1 MAGGRTPLL
10 LAVLLVVL
18 LEVPR
23 AACGP
28 GDGSGRH
35 KDRGGWRW
43 KGDRSQTGA
52 TQDGASEGATPA
64 PTTEHD
70 DDNSLGYTGS
80 RLRQEDRPPRIVEH
94 PSDLIVSKGEP
105 ATLNCKA
112 EGRPTPT
119 VEWYKD
125 NERVETDRDNPRSQR
140 MLLPSGSL
148 FFLRIVHGRRSKPDE
163 GSYVCVARNYLGEA
177 VSHNASLEVAL
188 LRDDF
193 RQNPADVM
201 VAAGEPAVL
210 ECMPPR
216 GHPEP
221 SISWKKDAANIDDR
235 DERITI
241 RGGKLMITNARK
253 SDAGKYVCVGTNMVG
268 ERESEIAELTVLER
282 PSFVRRPGSQ
292 VVLVDQS
299 VEFRC
304 EARGDP
310 VPTVRWRKEDGDL
323 PKGRYE
329 IREDHTLKIRRLISA
344 DVGSYTCVAENMVGK
359 AEASA
364 TLTVHVPPAF
374 AVRPRNQ
381 VVGVGRTVTFQ
392 CEATGN
398 PQPAIFWQREGSQ
411 NLLFSSQPLPS
422 SRFSVSQSGDLTITD
437 AERSDVGYYSCQ
449 ALNIAGSVITKA
461 LLEVTDVVS
470 DRPPPIVRQ
479 GPTNQTVAVDGTV
492 TLSCL
497 ASGNP
502 APTILWRKDSVLVST
517 HDSRV
522 KQLDTGALQIRYAK
536 LGDTG
541 VYTCTASTPSG
552 EASWKAYL
560 EVQEFGVPVQPARP
574 TDPNLIPS
582 APSKPEVTDVTRTS
596 VTLSWKPN
604 LNSGATP
611 TSYIIEAFSHASGS
625 SWQTLAEHVKTE
637 TYVLKS
643 LKPSA
648 VYLFLV
654 RAANAYGLS
663 DPSPIT
669 EAVKTQ
675 DIPPTSQGVD
685 HRQIQRELEEV
696 LIHLHNPTILSS
708 SSVRVQWTVE
718 QQSQYIQGYKVMYR
732 ASPEGQQRSDWAVF
746 EVRAPGEDSA
756 VVPQLRKGVT
766 YEFKV
771 RPFFNE
777 FQGTDSDMKIGKTL
791 EEVPSAAPRGVTVM
805 ESGDNGTAIVVS
817 WQPPPEEEQNGM
829 VQEYKIWC
837 LGNESRY
844 HINRTV
850 DGSTFSVL
858 IPSLVPDVPYSVEVA
873 ASTSAGQGV
882 KSDVTSFQLDAT
894 GRMTASVVDQQNPLS
909 QQISDVVKQPA
920 FIAGIGAACW
930 IILMVFSIW
939 LYRHRK
945 KRSGL
950 SSSYAGIRKVPSFTF
965 TPTVAY
971 QRGGEA
977 VSSAGRPGLL
987 NIGEPAT
994 QPWLADTWPN
1004 SCSNHKDCSI
1014 NCCTAGNGNSD
1025 SNLATYSRP
1034 ADCIANYNNQM
1045 ENKQT
1050 NLMVPESGVYGD
1062 VDLSNKINEM
1072 KTFNSPNL
1080 KDGRF
1085 VGPGGQPTPYA
1096 TTQLIQSA
1104 IMGNNINGERG
1115 CGGGGLGGSGGGGGG
1130 GGGGGELNEK
1140 HCWKPGAIQQ
1150 QKQQEMASQHQ
1161 YNIMEQNKLNKDHYR
1176 GGESPM
1182 PATIPYHQAH
1192 EGHTG
1197 GSYNSSDRGS
1207 SSTSGSQGQKKGVRT
1222 PKLPKQSTM
1231 NWADLLPPPP
1241 ANPPPCRSTD
1251 EYSLP
1256 MDESY
1261 DPDMQCPMPPSCMYL
1276 QPNDLEEEEIERGP
1290 TPPVRGAASSPAA
1303 VSYSHQSTATLTPSP
1318 QEELVP
1324 MLQEV
1329 PDSHDRR
1336 RHAASPPP
1344 PPRPLSPPHTYGYI
1358 SSPLALDTDGMEEE
1372 EEEEEML
1379 EEEEE
1384 EEEGDE
1390 TDAEVA
1396 KVHHHHHHHH
1406 THPHPHPHHAQM
1418 HPRRLLLRGL
1428 EQTPASSVGDLESSV
1443 TGSMINGWGSAS
1455 EEDNASSGRSSA
1467 VSSSDG
1473 SFFTDADF
1481 AQAVAAAAEYAGLK
1495 VAKYPNT
1502 QGQEQGGPAARKYQ
1516 MTPSSHRPGSP
1527 VSTDSNMSTAVVQK
1541 RPPKK
1546 QKQHPPGP
1554 AAHQRRE
1561 AYPEDLPPPPLP
1573 PPAGLKSPTH
1583 PSKGGPEGRG
1593 MMSPKAGEGRDRRGG
1608 SAGYRPRE
1616 GSDPRTSSSERKEAQ
1631 ERQKTPRG
1639 GKGSKPEGVS
1649 GNKTRQHPGAED
1661 ILPYNRPSFPTVNG
1675 PRDGRDPSSS
1685 SSMSSR
1691 GSGGRRKGEGAPGG
1705 RRGPADMGLNTMGAF
1720 QPGDEDLEMVES

>member
-1 MAGGRTPLL
+1 MGRE
-10 LAVLLVVL
+10 AVQNGSAFSVPVVL
-18 LEVPR
+18 LLTELGI
-23 AACGP
+23 A
-28 GDGSGRH
+28 
-35 KDRGGWRW
+35 
-43 KGDRSQTGA
+43 
-52 TQDGASEGATPA
+52 QDGVSEGTTPA
-64 PTTEHD
+64 PNTEHE

-80 RLRQEDRPPRIVEH
+80 RLRQEDTPPRIVEH

-125 NERVETDRDNPRSQR
+125 GERVETDRDNVRSQR

-177 VSHNASLEVAL
+177 VSHNASLEVAI

-193 RQNPADVM
+193 RQNPADVI

-210 ECMPPR
+210 ECQPPR

-221 SISWKKDAANIDDR
+221 TISWKKDGTNIDDR

-310 VPTVRWRKEDGDL
+310 VPTVRWRKDDGDL

-329 IREDHTLKIRRLISA
+329 IREDHTLKIRRLTSA

-364 TLTVHVPPAF
+364 TLTVHVVSVPPAF
-374 AVRPRNQ
+374 VVRPRNQ

-411 NLLFSSQPLPS
+411 NLLFSYQPPQPS

-470 DRPPPIVRQ
+470 DRPPPVIRQ

-492 TLSCL
+492 VLSCM
-497 ASGNP
+497 ASDNP
-502 APTILWRKDSVLVST
+502 APTILWRKDGTLVST

-541 VYTCTASTPSG
+541 TYTCIASTPSG

-560 EVQEFGVPVQPARP
+560 EVQEFGVPVQPNRP

-604 LNSGATP
+604 LNAGATP
-611 TSYIIEAFSHASGS
+611 TSYVIEAFSHSSGS

-637 TYVLKS
+637 SFVLKS

-669 EAVKTQ
+669 DAVKTQ

-685 HRQIQRELEEV
+685 HRQIQRELGEV
-696 LIHLHNPTILSS
+696 VIHLHNPTILSS

-732 ASPEGQQRSDWAVF
+732 PSPEGSQRSDWAVF
-746 EVRAPGEDSA
+746 EVRTPGEDST
-756 VVPQLRKGVT
+756 VVPHLRKGVT

-777 FQGTDSDMKIGKTL
+777 FQGTDSDVKIGKTL
-791 EEVPSAAPRGVTVM
+791 EEAPSAPPREVTVM

-817 WQPPPEEEQNGM
+817 WQPPPEEEQNGV

-850 DGSTFSVL
+850 DGSTFSVV
-858 IPSLVPDVPYSVEVA
+858 IPSLAPGIRYSVEVA
-873 ASTSAGQGV
+873 ASTGAGPGV
-882 KSDVTSFQLDAT
+882 KSDITFFWLDAS
-894 GRMTASVVDQQNPLS
+894 GRMRDSVVDQQNPLS

-945 KRSGL
+945 KRNGL

-987 NIGEPAT
+987 NIGESAT

-1004 SCSNHKDCSI
+1004 TCSNHNDCSI

-1062 VDLSNKINEM
+1062 IDLSNKINEM

-1085 VGPGGQPTPYA
+1085 VCPGGQPTPYA
-1096 TTQLIQSA
+1096 TTQLIQSS
-1104 IMGNNINGERG
+1104 IVGNNMNADRG
-1115 CGGGGLGGSGGGGGG
+1115 TGGSGVGLGGGGDM
-1130 GGGGGELNEK
+1130 NEK
-1140 HCWKPGAIQQ
+1140 HCWKPTTAQQ
-1150 QKQQEMASQHQ
+1150 QKQEIGSQLQ
-1161 YNIMEQNKLNKDHYR
+1161 YNIMEQNKLNKDRYR
-1176 GGESPM
+1176 GGDNPM
-1182 PATIPYHQAH
+1182 PATIPYNQTHDS
-1192 EGHTG
+1192 HTG
-1197 GSYNSSDRGS
+1197 GCYNSSDRGS
-1207 SSTSGSQGQKKGVRT
+1207 SSTSGSQGQKKGMRT

-1241 ANPPPCRSTD
+1241 ANPPPSRNA
-1251 EYSLP
+1251 EEFSLS
-1256 MDESY
+1256 MEESC
-1261 DPDMQCPMPPSCMYL
+1261 DPDMQCAVPNSHMYL
-1276 QPNDLEEEEIERGP
+1276 QPDDLEEEEEMERGP

-1318 QEELVP
+1318 QEEMQP
-1324 MLQEV
+1324 MLQDPPSNHE
-1329 PDSHDRR
+1329 RR
-1336 RHAASPPP
+1336 RHTVSPPP
-1344 PPRPLSPPHTYGYI
+1344 PPRPVSPHTYGYI

-1372 EEEEEML
+1372 EEIL
-1379 EEEEE
+1379 EE
-1384 EEEGDE
+1384 EEEGDD

-1396 KVHHHHHHHH
+1396 KMHYHH
-1406 THPHPHPHHAQM
+1406 THPHTHPHHPQM

-1428 EQTPASSVGDLESSV
+1428 EQTPASSMGDLESSV

-1455 EEDNASSGRSSA
+1455 EEDNVSSGRSSA

-1481 AQAVAAAAEYAGLK
+1481 AQAVAAAAEYSGIRLP
-1495 VAKYPNT
+1495 KYPNT
-1502 QGQEQGGPAARKYQ
+1502 EGQEVGGASARKYQ
-1516 MTPSSHRPGSP
+1516 IAPSGHRPGSP
-1527 VSTDSNMSTAVVQK
+1527 VSTDSNMSMAAVHR

-1546 QKQHPPGP
+1546 QKQHPAGHPGN
-1554 AAHQRRE
+1554 QRRE
-1561 AYPEDLPPPPLP
+1561 GYNEDLPPPPIP
-1573 PPAGLKSPTH
+1573 PPAVLKSPTH
-1583 PSKGGPEGRG
+1583 PSKVALEGRG
-1593 MMSPKAGEGRDRRGG
+1593 VVPSKASEGRDRRGG
-1608 SAGYRPRE
+1608 SGGSRPRE
-1616 GSDPRTSSSERKEAQ
+1616 GSDPRTSSNERKYLE
-1631 ERQKTPRG
+1631 ERKKTANG
-1639 GKGSKPEGVS
+1639 GKGSKHESSTAG
-1649 GNKTRQHPGAED
+1649 KTHQQPGTED
-1661 ILPYNRPSFPTVNG
+1661 IMPYSRPQFPIVNS
-1675 PRDGRDPSSS
+1675 PRDPSSS

-1691 GSGGRRKGEGAPGG
+1691 GSGGRRREGRPGG
-1705 RRGPADMGLNTMGAF
+1705 RRNPADMGLHTSGAF
-1720 QPGDEDLEMVES
+1720 QQGDEDLQMVES

>member
-1 MAGGRTPLL
+1 MSPTSIGFVLL
-10 LAVLLVVL
+10 LGVVH
-18 LEVPR
+18 V
-23 AACGP
+23 C
-28 GDGSGRH
+28 S
-35 KDRGGWRW
+35 
-43 KGDRSQTGA
+43 
-52 TQDGASEGATPA
+52 
-64 PTTEHD
+64 
-70 DDNSLGYTGS
+70 GS
-80 RLRQEDRPPRIVEH
+80 RLRQEDTAPRIVEH

-125 NERVETDRDNPRSQR
+125 GERVETDRDNPRSQR

-177 VSHNASLEVAL
+177 VSHNASLEVAI

-193 RQNPADVM
+193 RQNPADVI

-210 ECMPPR
+210 ECQPPR

-221 SISWKKDAANIDDR
+221 TISWKKDGTNIDDR

-282 PSFVRRPGSQ
+282 PSFVRRPSSQ

-310 VPTVRWRKEDGDL
+310 VPTVRWRKDDGDL

-329 IREDHTLKIRRLISA
+329 IREDHTLKIRRLTSA
-344 DVGSYTCVAENMVGK
+344 DVGSYSCVVENMVGK

-374 AVRPRNQ
+374 VVRPRNQ

-411 NLLFSSQPLPS
+411 NLLFSYQPPQPS
-422 SRFSVSQSGDLTITD
+422 SRLSVSQSGDLTITD
-437 AERSDVGYYSCQ
+437 AERSDMGYYSCQ
-449 ALNIAGSVITKA
+449 AINTAGSVLTKA
-461 LLEVTDVVS
+461 LLEITDVIS
-470 DRPPPIVRQ
+470 DRPPPVIRQ

-492 TLSCL
+492 VLNCMAT
-497 ASGNP
+497 GNP
-502 APTILWRKDSVLVST
+502 TPTILWRKDGVLVST

-522 KQLDTGALQIRYAK
+522 KQLDTSALQIRY

-541 VYTCTASTPSG
+541 TYTCIASTPSG

-560 EVQEFGVPVQPARP
+560 EVHEFGVPVQPNRP

-596 VTLSWKPN
+596 ISLSWRPN
-604 LNSGATP
+604 LNAGATP

-637 TYVLKS
+637 SFVLKG

-669 EAVKTQ
+669 ESVKTQ

-685 HRQIQRELEEV
+685 HRQIQTELGEV

-732 ASPEGQQRSDWAVF
+732 PSPEGLQRSEWAVF
-746 EVRAPGEDSA
+746 EVRTPGEDSA
-756 VVPQLRKGVT
+756 VVPQLRKGVA
-766 YEFKV
+766 YEFKI

-777 FQGTDSDMKIGKTL
+777 FQGTDSDVKIGKTL
-791 EEVPSAAPRGVTVM
+791 EEAPSAPPREVTVA

-817 WQPPPEEEQNGM
+817 WQPPPEEEQNGV

-837 LGNESRY
+837 LGNESRF

-850 DGSTFSVL
+850 DGSALSVL
-858 IPSLVPDVPYSVEVA
+858 IPSLAPGIRYSVEVA
-873 ASTSAGQGV
+873 ASTGAGPGV
-882 KSDVTSFQLDAT
+882 KSDITFFQLDAS
-894 GRMTASVVDQQNPLS
+894 GRMTETVDQENPLS

-945 KRSGL
+945 KRNGL
-950 SSSYAGIRKVPSFTF
+950 SSSYAGIRKGHGLLLLTIWSHLFD
-965 TPTVAY
+965 
-971 QRGGEA
+971 
-977 VSSAGRPGLL
+977 RPGLL
-987 NIGEPAT
+987 NIGESAT

-1004 SCSNHKDCSI
+1004 SCSNHNDCSM

-1034 ADCIANYNNQM
+1034 GMYCRH
-1045 ENKQT
+1045 
-1050 NLMVPESGVYGD
+1050 LRSFPS
-1062 VDLSNKINEM
+1062 
-1072 KTFNSPNL
+1072 
-1080 KDGRF
+1080 
-1085 VGPGGQPTPYA
+1085 VG
-1096 TTQLIQSA
+1096 SC
-1104 IMGNNINGERG
+1104 E
-1115 CGGGGLGGSGGGGGG
+1115 
-1130 GGGGGELNEK
+1130 
-1140 HCWKPGAIQQ
+1140 
-1150 QKQQEMASQHQ
+1150 
-1161 YNIMEQNKLNKDHYR
+1161 
-1176 GGESPM
+1176 
-1182 PATIPYHQAH
+1182 
-1192 EGHTG
+1192 
-1197 GSYNSSDRGS
+1197 
-1207 SSTSGSQGQKKGVRT
+1207 
-1222 PKLPKQSTM
+1222 
-1231 NWADLLPPPP
+1231 
-1241 ANPPPCRSTD
+1241 
-1251 EYSLP
+1251 
-1256 MDESY
+1256 
-1261 DPDMQCPMPPSCMYL
+1261 PDMQCPMPPSHMYL
-1276 QPNDLEEEEIERGP
+1276 QPDELEEEEEMERGP
-1290 TPPVRGAASSPAA
+1290 TPPIRGAASSPAA

-1318 QEELVP
+1318 QEEMQP
-1324 MLQEV
+1324 MLQDAL
-1329 PDSHDRR
+1329 DSHERR
-1336 RHAASPPP
+1336 YTCVMSTSETSSKRRVAS
-1344 PPRPLSPPHTYGYI
+1344 LCKGFQGIYHFF
-1358 SSPLALDTDGMEEE
+1358 
-1372 EEEEEML
+1372 EM
-1379 EEEEE
+1379 
-1384 EEEGDE
+1384 
-1390 TDAEVA
+1390 
-1396 KVHHHHHHHH
+1396 HYHH
-1406 THPHPHPHHAQM
+1406 THPHTHPHHPQM

-1428 EQTPASSVGDLESSV
+1428 EQTPASSMGDLESSV

-1455 EEDNASSGRSSA
+1455 EEDNVSSGRSSA

-1481 AQAVAAAAEYAGLK
+1481 AQAVAAAAEYSGIR
-1495 VAKYPNT
+1495 VATYPNT
-1502 QGQEQGGPAARKYQ
+1502 LGHEVAGASGRFNTVATSARNVIAKK
-1516 MTPSSHRPGSP
+1516 
-1527 VSTDSNMSTAVVQK
+1527 MSRMV
-1541 RPPKK
+1541 K
-1546 QKQHPPGP
+1546 QTKLFLCCFSQH
-1554 AAHQRRE
+1554 E
-1561 AYPEDLPPPPLP
+1561 
-1573 PPAGLKSPTH
+1573 
-1583 PSKGGPEGRG
+1583 
-1593 MMSPKAGEGRDRRGG
+1593 
-1608 SAGYRPRE
+1608 
-1616 GSDPRTSSSERKEAQ
+1616 
-1631 ERQKTPRG
+1631 
-1639 GKGSKPEGVS
+1639 
-1649 GNKTRQHPGAED
+1649 
-1661 ILPYNRPSFPTVNG
+1661 
-1675 PRDGRDPSSS
+1675 
-1685 SSMSSR
+1685 
-1691 GSGGRRKGEGAPGG
+1691 
-1705 RRGPADMGLNTMGAF
+1705 NTK
-1720 QPGDEDLEMVES
+1720 

>member
-1 MAGGRTPLL
+1 MQP
-10 LAVLLVVL
+10 VSLLVVMLAMLVMLGVFPHKGPHHGAPRHAGLWSSPPNWCKRQQGKTQGPHQDL
-18 LEVPR
+18 LPLR
-23 AACGP
+23 HH
-28 GDGSGRH
+28 GSKTH
-35 KDRGGWRW
+35 KCNHILHR
-43 KGDRSQTGA
+43 
-52 TQDGASEGATPA
+52 
-64 PTTEHD
+64 
-70 DDNSLGYTGS
+70 S
-80 RLRQEDRPPRIVEH
+80 RLRQEDSPPRIVEH

-112 EGRPTPT
+112 EGRPSPT

-125 NERVETDRDNPRSQR
+125 GERVETDRDNPRSQR

-177 VSHNASLEVAL
+177 ISHNASLEVAL

-221 SISWKKDAANIDDR
+221 SISWKKDGANIDDR

-282 PSFVRRPGSQ
+282 PSFVKRPGSQ

-310 VPTVRWRKEDGDL
+310 VPTVRWRKDDGDL

-329 IREDHTLKIRRLISA
+329 IREDHTLKIRRLTSA
-344 DVGSYTCVAENMVGK
+344 DVGSYTCVAENMVGR

-364 TLTVHVPPAF
+364 TLTVHVPPVF
-374 AVRPRNQ
+374 VVRPRNQ
-381 VVGVGRTVTFQ
+381 VVAVGRTVTFQ

-411 NLLFSSQPLPS
+411 NLLFSYQPPQPS
-422 SRFSVSQSGDLTITD
+422 SRVSVSQTGDLTITD

-470 DRPPPIVRQ
+470 DRPPPVVRQ
-479 GPTNQTVAVDGTV
+479 GPTNQTVSVDGTV
-492 TLSCL
+492 VLSCL
-497 ASGNP
+497 TAGNP
-502 APTILWRKDSVLVST
+502 TPTLLWRKDGVLVST

-541 VYTCTASTPSG
+541 IYTCIASTPSG

-560 EVQEFGVPVQPARP
+560 DVQEFGVPVLPARP

-604 LNSGATP
+604 LTGATP

-637 TYVLKS
+637 SYVLKG
-643 LKPSA
+643 LKASA

-669 EAVKTQ
+669 DTVKTQ

-685 HRQIQRELEEV
+685 HRQIQRELGEV
-696 LIHLHNPTILSS
+696 VIHLHNPTILSS

-732 ASPEGQQRSDWAVF
+732 TSPEGQQRSDWAVF
-746 EVRAPGEDSA
+746 EVRTPGEDST

-777 FQGTDSDMKIGKTL
+777 FQGTDSEVKTAKTL
-791 EEVPSAAPRGVTVM
+791 EEAPSAAPRGVTVT

-817 WQPPPEEEQNGM
+817 WQQPPEEEQNGV

-837 LGNESRY
+837 LGNESKY

-850 DGSTFSVL
+850 DGSTFSLL
-858 IPSLVPDVPYSVEVA
+858 ISSLAPGIRYSVEVA
-873 ASTSAGQGV
+873 ASTGAGQGV
-882 KSDVTSFQLDAT
+882 KSDVTFFQIDSL
-894 GRMTASVVDQQNPLS
+894 GRMTEGVLEPENTLS
-909 QQISDVVKQPA
+909 QQISEVVKQPA

-939 LYRHRK
+939 LYRQRK

-950 SSSYAGIRKVPSFTF
+950 STNYAGIRKVPSFTF

-977 VSSAGRPGLL
+977 ISSAGRPGLL
-987 NIGEPAT
+987 NIGESAT

-1004 SCSNHKDCSI
+1004 SCSNHNDCSM
-1014 NCCTAGNGNSD
+1014 NCCTAGQGNSD

-1034 ADCIANYNNQM
+1034 
-1045 ENKQT
+1045 
-1050 NLMVPESGVYGD
+1050 
-1062 VDLSNKINEM
+1062 
-1072 KTFNSPNL
+1072 
-1080 KDGRF
+1080 
-1085 VGPGGQPTPYA
+1085 
-1096 TTQLIQSA
+1096 
-1104 IMGNNINGERG
+1104 
-1115 CGGGGLGGSGGGGGG
+1115 
-1130 GGGGGELNEK
+1130 
-1140 HCWKPGAIQQ
+1140 
-1150 QKQQEMASQHQ
+1150 
-1161 YNIMEQNKLNKDHYR
+1161 DHYR
-1176 GGESPM
+1176 GGDSPM
-1182 PATIPYHQAH
+1182 ATTILYNQAH
-1192 EGHTG
+1192 EAHTG

-1222 PKLPKQSTM
+1222 PKLPKQSAM

-1241 ANPPPCRSTD
+1241 ANPPPCRNME
-1251 EYSLP
+1251 EYSLS

-1261 DPDMQCPMPPSCMYL
+1261 DPDMQCSLPPSRMYL
-1276 QPNDLEEEEIERGP
+1276 QPDELEEEEEEMERGP

-1318 QEELVP
+1318 QDELQP
-1324 MLQEV
+1324 MLQDTA
-1329 PDSHDRR
+1329 DSMVSGHERR
-1336 RHAASPPP
+1336 RHAVSP
-1344 PPRPLSPPHTYGYI
+1344 PPRPISPSHTYGYI
-1358 SSPLALDTDGMEEE
+1358 SSPLSLDTDGMEEE
-1372 EEEEEML
+1372 GEMLEEE

-1396 KVHHHHHHHH
+1396 KVHHHH
-1406 THPHPHPHHAQM
+1406 THPHLHHPHHPQQI

-1428 EQTPASSVGDLESSV
+1428 EQTPASSMGDLESSV

-1481 AQAVAAAAEYAGLK
+1481 AQAVASAAEYAGLK
-1495 VAKYPNT
+1495 VAKYTNPT
-1502 QGQEQGGPAARKYQ
+1502 QGQEGGPGGRKYQ
-1516 MTPSSHRPGSP
+1516 MASSGHRPGSP
-1527 VSTDSNMSTAVVQK
+1527 LSTDSNMSTANMQK

-1546 QKQHPPGP
+1546 QKQHPAAGHPGL
-1554 AAHQRRE
+1554 QRRE
-1561 AYPEDLPPPPLP
+1561 AYPEDLPPPPIP

-1583 PSKGGPEGRG
+1583 PSKTALETRG
-1593 MMSPKAGEGRDRRGG
+1593 VMSPKAGEGRDRRRGSGG
-1608 SAGYRPRE
+1608 GYRPRE
-1616 GSDPRTSSSERKEAQ
+1616 GSDPRTSSSERRETQ
-1631 ERQKTPRG
+1631 DRQKIPRA
-1639 GKGSKPEGVS
+1639 GKGNKQEGGS
-1649 GNKTRQHPGAED
+1649 TKARQHPGPED
-1661 ILPYNRPSFPTVNG
+1661 ILPYSRPSFPTVHS
-1675 PRDGRDPSSS
+1675 PRDRDPRSS

-1691 GSGGRRKGEGAPGG
+1691 GSGGRRRGEGGAGA
-1705 RRGPADMGLNTMGAF
+1705 RRIPNDMGLNTMGAF
-1720 QPGDEDLEMVES
+1720 QPGDDDLEMVES

>member
-1 MAGGRTPLL
+1 MVMRGTWSGATPLFIM
-10 LAVLLVVL
+10 VLLRMAPGQ
-18 LEVPR
+18 EVPVVPEM
-23 AACGP
+23 GV
-28 GDGSGRH
+28 
-35 KDRGGWRW
+35 
-43 KGDRSQTGA
+43 
-52 TQDGASEGATPA
+52 TQEGASEGATSA
-64 PTTEHD
+64 PTAEHE

-80 RLRQEDRPPRIVEH
+80 RLRQEDTPPRIVEH

-112 EGRPTPT
+112 EGRPPPT

-125 NERVETDRDNPRSQR
+125 GERVETDRDNPRSQR

-177 VSHNASLEVAL
+177 VSHNASLEVAI

-193 RQNPADVM
+193 RQNPADVI

-210 ECMPPR
+210 ECQPPR

-221 SISWKKDAANIDDR
+221 TISWKKDGLNIDDR

-241 RGGKLMITNARK
+241 RGSKLMITNARK

-282 PSFVRRPGSQ
+282 PSFVRRPSSQ

-310 VPTVRWRKEDGDL
+310 VPTVRWRKDDGDL

-329 IREDHTLKIRRLISA
+329 IREDHTLKIRRLVSA
-344 DVGSYTCVAENMVGK
+344 DLGSYTCVAENMVGK

-364 TLTVHVPPAF
+364 TLTVHVKSVPPAF
-374 AVRPRNQ
+374 VVRPRNQ

-411 NLLFSSQPLPS
+411 NLLFSYQPPQPS
-422 SRFSVSQSGDLTITD
+422 SRFSVSQTGDLTITD
-437 AERSDVGYYSCQ
+437 AERSDMGYYSCQ

-470 DRPPPIVRQ
+470 DRPPPVIKQ

-492 TLSCL
+492 VLNCVT
-497 ASGNP
+497 SGNP
-502 APTILWRKDSVLVST
+502 TPTILWRKDGLLVST

-541 VYTCTASTPSG
+541 SYSCIASTPSG
-552 EASWKAYL
+552 EASWKAHL
-560 EVQEFGVPVQPARP
+560 EVQEFGAPVQPNRP

-582 APSKPEVTDVTRTS
+582 APSKPEVTDVSRTS

-611 TSYIIEAFSHASGS
+611 TSYVIEAFSHASGS

-637 TYVLKS
+637 SYVLKG

-663 DPSPIT
+663 DPSLIT
-669 EAVKTQ
+669 DAVKTQ

-685 HRQIQRELEEV
+685 HRQIQRELGEV
-696 LIHLHNPTILSS
+696 VIHLHNPTILSS

-732 ASPEGQQRSDWAVF
+732 PSPEGQQRSEWAVY
-746 EVRAPGEDSA
+746 EVRTPGEDST

-777 FQGTDSDMKIGKTL
+777 FQGADSDVKIGKTL
-791 EEVPSAAPRGVTVM
+791 EEAPSAPPRKVTVT
-805 ESGDNGTAIVVS
+805 ENGDNGTTILVS
-817 WQPPPEEEQNGM
+817 WQPPPEDEQNGV

-850 DGSTFSVL
+850 DGMTLSLL
-858 IPSLVPDVPYSVEVA
+858 IPSLAPGIRYSVEVA
-873 ASTSAGQGV
+873 ASTGAGPGV
-882 KSDVTSFQLDAT
+882 KSDITFFQLDSS
-894 GRMTASVVDQQNPLS
+894 GRMTESVSQENPLS

-945 KRSGL
+945 KRSSL

-971 QRGGEA
+971 QRGGES

-987 NIGEPAT
+987 NIGESAT

-1004 SCSNHKDCSI
+1004 SCSNHNDCSI

-1096 TTQLIQSA
+1096 TTQLIQSS
-1104 IMGNNINGERG
+1104 ILGNNMNSDRG
-1115 CGGGGLGGSGGGGGG
+1115 TGGSGGGIGGG
-1130 GGGGGELNEK
+1130 GDLNEK
-1140 HCWKPGAIQQ
+1140 HCWKPPSIQQ
-1150 QKQQEMASQHQ
+1150 QKQEMGSQLQ
-1161 YNIMEQNKLNKDHYR
+1161 YSIMEQNKLNKDRYR
-1176 GGESPM
+1176 GGDSPM
-1182 PATIPYHQAH
+1182 PATIPYNQTHDS
-1192 EGHTG
+1192 HTG

-1207 SSTSGSQGQKKGVRT
+1207 SSTSGSQGQKKGMRT
-1222 PKLPKQSTM
+1222 PKLAKQSTM

-1241 ANPPPCRSTD
+1241 ANPPPSRSTE
-1251 EYSLP
+1251 EYSLS
-1256 MDESY
+1256 MEESC
-1261 DPDMQCPMPPSCMYL
+1261 DPDMHCPMPPAHMYL
-1276 QPNDLEEEEIERGP
+1276 QPDELEEEEEMERGP
-1290 TPPVRGAASSPAA
+1290 TPPIRGAASSPAA

-1318 QEELVP
+1318 QEEMRP
-1324 MLQEV
+1324 MLQDGSDGHE
-1329 PDSHDRR
+1329 RR
-1336 RHAASPPP
+1336 RHGMSPPP
-1344 PPRPLSPPHTYGYI
+1344 PPKPISPSHTYSYI
-1358 SSPLALDTDGMEEE
+1358 GSPLTLDTDAMEEE
-1372 EEEEEML
+1372 YIL
-1379 EEEEE
+1379 EED
-1384 EEEGDE
+1384 EEGDD

-1396 KVHHHHHHHH
+1396 KMHYHH
-1406 THPHPHPHHAQM
+1406 THPHTHPHHRQM
-1418 HPRRLLLRGL
+1418 HPRRLLLQGL

-1455 EEDNASSGRSSA
+1455 EEDNVSSGRSSA

-1481 AQAVAAAAEYAGLK
+1481 AQAVVAAAEYSG
-1495 VAKYPNT
+1495 VRVPKYPSS
-1502 QGQEQGGPAARKYQ
+1502 QGQDMGAASARKYQ
-1516 MTPSSHRPGSP
+1516 ITPSGHRPGSP
-1527 VSTDSNMSTAVVQK
+1527 VSTDSNMSMAAVNR

-1546 QKQHPPGP
+1546 QKQHPSSHPVN
-1554 AAHQRRE
+1554 QRRE
-1561 AYPEDLPPPPLP
+1561 AFNEDLPPPPIP
-1573 PPAGLKSPTH
+1573 PPAVLKSPTH
-1583 PSKGGPEGRG
+1583 PSKAVLEGRG
-1593 MMSPKAGEGRDRRGG
+1593 VISPKTGEGRDKRGG
-1608 SAGYRPRE
+1608 MGGYRPRE
-1616 GSDPRTSSSERKEAQ
+1616 GSDTRTSSSERKDA
-1631 ERQKTPRG
+1631 QKTGHG
-1639 GKGSKPEGVS
+1639 GKGNKHEGS
-1649 GNKTRQHPGAED
+1649 TANKARQHAGSED
-1661 ILPYNRPSFPTVNG
+1661 ILPYSRPQFPTVNS
-1675 PRDGRDPSSS
+1675 PRDPSSS

-1691 GSGGRRKGEGAPGG
+1691 GSGGRRRGEPS
-1705 RRGPADMGLNTMGAF
+1705 RNPADTTLNTPGAF
-1720 QPGDEDLEMVES
+1720 QLGDEDLQMVES

>member
-1 MAGGRTPLL
+1 MTGR
-10 LAVLLVVL
+10 
-18 LEVPR
+18 R
-23 AACGP
+23 
-28 GDGSGRH
+28 DF
-35 KDRGGWRW
+35 
-43 KGDRSQTGA
+43 
-52 TQDGASEGATPA
+52 
-64 PTTEHD
+64 
-70 DDNSLGYTGS
+70 NFYIFFTGS
-80 RLRQEDRPPRIVEH
+80 RLRQEDTPPRIVEH

-125 NERVETDRDNPRSQR
+125 GERVETDRDNPRSQR

-177 VSHNASLEVAL
+177 VSHNASLEVAI

-193 RQNPADVM
+193 RQNPADVI

-210 ECMPPR
+210 ECQPPR

-221 SISWKKDAANIDDR
+221 TISWKKDGVNIDDR
-235 DERITI
+235 DERVTI

-310 VPTVRWRKEDGDL
+310 VPTVRWRKDDGDL

-329 IREDHTLKIRRLISA
+329 IREDHTLKIRRLTSA
-344 DVGSYTCVAENMVGK
+344 DVGSYSCVAENMVGK

-374 AVRPRNQ
+374 VVRPRNQ

-398 PQPAIFWQREGSQ
+398 PQPAIFWQQEGSQ
-411 NLLFSSQPLPS
+411 NLLFSYQPPQPS
-422 SRFSVSQSGDLTITD
+422 SRLSVSQTGDLTITD
-437 AERSDVGYYSCQ
+437 AERSDMGYYSCQ

-470 DRPPPIVRQ
+470 DRPPPVIQQ
-479 GPTNQTVAVDGTV
+479 GPSNQTVAVDGTV
-492 TLSCL
+492 VLNCV

-502 APTILWRKDSVLVST
+502 VPTILWRKDGVLVST
-517 HDSRV
+517 HDSRI

-541 VYTCTASTPSG
+541 TYTCIASTPSG
-552 EASWKAYL
+552 EASWKAFL
-560 EVQEFGVPVQPARP
+560 EVHEFGVQVQPNRP

-604 LNSGATP
+604 LNAGATP
-611 TSYIIEAFSHASGS
+611 TSYIVEAFSHASGS

-637 TYVLKS
+637 SFVLKG

-685 HRQIQRELEEV
+685 HRQIQRELGEV
-696 LIHLHNPTILSS
+696 VIHLHNPTILSS
-708 SSVRVQWTVE
+708 SSVRVQWTVK

-732 ASPEGQQRSDWAVF
+732 PSPEGLQRSEWAVF
-746 EVRAPGEDSA
+746 EVRTPGEDSA

-777 FQGTDSDMKIGKTL
+777 FQGTDSDVKIGKTL
-791 EEVPSAAPRGVTVM
+791 EEAPSAPPREVTVT
-805 ESGDNGTAIVVS
+805 ESGDNGTAVLVS
-817 WQPPPEEEQNGM
+817 WQPPPEEEQNGV

-850 DGSTFSVL
+850 DGSTLSVL
-858 IPSLVPDVPYSVEVA
+858 IPSLAAGIRYSVEVA
-873 ASTSAGQGV
+873 ASTGAGPGV
-882 KSDVTSFQLDAT
+882 KSDITFFQLDAS
-894 GRMTASVVDQQNPLS
+894 GRMTESVIHENPLS

-945 KRSGL
+945 KRNGL
-950 SSSYAGIRKVPSFTF
+950 SSSYFIHINV
-965 TPTVAY
+965 
-971 QRGGEA
+971 
-977 VSSAGRPGLL
+977 
-987 NIGEPAT
+987 I
-994 QPWLADTWPN
+994 PWLADTWPN
-1004 SCSNHKDCSI
+1004 SCSNHNDCSI

-1034 ADCIANYNNQM
+1034 ADCIANYNSQM

-1050 NLMVPESGVYGD
+1050 NLIVPESGVYGD

-1080 KDGRF
+1080 KEGRF

-1104 IMGNNINGERG
+1104 IMGNNINADRG
-1115 CGGGGLGGSGGGGGG
+1115 IGGSGGGGGLG
-1130 GGGGGELNEK
+1130 VGVGGEMNEK
-1140 HCWKPGAIQQ
+1140 HCWKPTSVQQ
-1150 QKQQEMASQHQ
+1150 QKQDMASQLQ
-1161 YNIMEQNKLNKDHYR
+1161 YNIMEQNKLNKDRYR
-1176 GGESPM
+1176 GGDSPM
-1182 PATIPYHQAH
+1182 PATIPYNQTHDS
-1192 EGHTG
+1192 HTG

-1207 SSTSGSQGQKKGVRT
+1207 SSTSGSQGHKKGVRT

-1231 NWADLLPPPP
+1231 NWADLLPPSP
-1241 ANPPPCRSTD
+1241 ANPPPSRSTED
-1251 EYSLP
+1251 C
-1256 MDESY
+1256 
-1261 DPDMQCPMPPSCMYL
+1261 DPDMQCPMPPSHMYL
-1276 QPNDLEEEEIERGP
+1276 QPDELEEEEEMERGP
-1290 TPPVRGAASSPAA
+1290 TPPIRGAASSPAA

-1318 QEELVP
+1318 QEEMQP
-1324 MLQEV
+1324 MLQDA
-1329 PDSHDRR
+1329 PDSHERR
-1336 RHAASPPP
+1336 RHAVSPPLQ
-1344 PPRPLSPPHTYGYI
+1344 PLSPSHTYGYI
-1358 SSPLALDTDGMEEE
+1358 TSPLALDTDGMEEE
-1372 EEEEEML
+1372 DDILE

-1384 EEEGDE
+1384 EEEGDD

-1396 KVHHHHHHHH
+1396 KMHYHH
-1406 THPHPHPHHAQM
+1406 THPHTHPHHPQM

-1428 EQTPASSVGDLESSV
+1428 EQTPASSMGDLESSV

-1455 EEDNASSGRSSA
+1455 EEDNVSSGRSSA

-1481 AQAVAAAAEYAGLK
+1481 AQAVAAAAEYSGLR

-1502 QGQEQGGPAARKYQ
+1502 QGHEVGGASARKYQ
-1516 MTPSSHRPGSP
+1516 INQSGHRPGSP
-1527 VSTDSNMSTAVVQK
+1527 VSTDSNMSMAAVHR

-1546 QKQHPPGP
+1546 QKQHPVGHPGNP
-1554 AAHQRRE
+1554 RRE
-1561 AYPEDLPPPPLP
+1561 VYNEDLPPPPIP
-1573 PPAGLKSPTH
+1573 PPAVLKSPTH
-1583 PSKGGPEGRG
+1583 PSKAALEGRG
-1593 MMSPKAGEGRDRRGG
+1593 VVSPKTGEGRDKRGG
-1608 SAGYRPRE
+1608 TGSYRPRD
-1616 GSDPRTSSSERKEAQ
+1616 GSDTRTSSSERKDAQ
-1631 ERQKTPRG
+1631 ERQKTAHG
-1639 GKGSKPEGVS
+1639 GKGNKHEGS
-1649 GNKTRQHPGAED
+1649 MANKARQHAGSED
-1661 ILPYNRPSFPTVNG
+1661 ILPYSRPH
-1675 PRDGRDPSSS
+1675 SS

-1691 GSGGRRKGEGAPGG
+1691 GSGGRRRGEGG
-1705 RRGPADMGLNTMGAF
+1705 RRNPADMGHNTTGAF
-1720 QPGDEDLEMVES
+1720 APGDEELEMVES

>member
-1 MAGGRTPLL
+1 MLGDVWTVSSAMRGTWSGGRPLLVMLLLNLACCQETPL
-10 LAVLLVVL
+10 
-18 LEVPR
+18 VP
-23 AACGP
+23 
-28 GDGSGRH
+28 
-35 KDRGGWRW
+35 
-43 KGDRSQTGA
+43 
-52 TQDGASEGATPA
+52 
-64 PTTEHD
+64 
-70 DDNSLGYTGS
+70 GS
-80 RLRQEDRPPRIVEH
+80 RLRQEDTPPRIVEH

-125 NERVETDRDNPRSQR
+125 GERVETDRDNPRSQR

-177 VSHNASLEVAL
+177 VSHNASLEVAI

-193 RQNPADVM
+193 RQNPADVI

-210 ECMPPR
+210 ECQPPR

-221 SISWKKDAANIDDR
+221 TISWKKDGMTVDDR
-235 DERITI
+235 EERITI

-268 ERESEIAELTVLER
+268 ERESEVAELTVLER
-282 PSFVRRPGSQ
+282 PSFVRRPSSQ
-292 VVLVDQS
+292 VLLVDQS

-310 VPTVRWRKEDGDL
+310 VPTVRWRKDDGDL

-329 IREDHTLKIRRLISA
+329 IREDHTLKIRRLTSA
-344 DVGSYTCVAENMVGK
+344 DVGSYTCMAENMVGK

-374 AVRPRNQ
+374 VVRPRNQ

-411 NLLFSSQPLPS
+411 NLLFSYQPPQPS
-422 SRFSVSQSGDLTITD
+422 SRFSVTQTGDLTITD
-437 AERSDVGYYSCQ
+437 AERSDMGYYSCQ

-470 DRPPPIVRQ
+470 DRPPPIIRQ

-492 TLSCL
+492 SFSCV
-497 ASGNP
+497 ATGNP
-502 APTILWRKDSVLVST
+502 VPTILWRKDGVLVST

-522 KQLDTGALQIRYAK
+522 KQLDSGALQIRYAK

-541 VYTCTASTPSG
+541 IYTCIASTPSG
-552 EASWKAYL
+552 EASWKASL
-560 EVQEFGVPVQPARP
+560 EVQEFGVPVQPNRP

-582 APSKPEVTDVTRTS
+582 APLKPEVTDVSRTS
-596 VTLSWKPN
+596 VTLTWKPN

-611 TSYIIEAFSHASGS
+611 TSYIVEAFSHASGS

-637 TYVLKS
+637 SYVLKG

-669 EAVKTQ
+669 DAVKTQ

-685 HRQIQRELEEV
+685 HRQIQRELGEV
-696 LIHLHNPTILSS
+696 VIHLHNPTILSS

-732 ASPEGQQRSDWAVF
+732 PSPEGQQRSDWAVF
-746 EVRAPGEDSA
+746 EVRTPGEDSA

-777 FQGTDSDMKIGKTL
+777 FQGTDSDVKIGKTL
-791 EEVPSAAPRGVTVM
+791 EEAPSAPPREVTVT

-817 WQPPPEEEQNGM
+817 WQPPPEEEQNGV

-837 LGNESRY
+837 LGNESKY

-850 DGSTFSVL
+850 DGATLSVL
-858 IPSLVPDVPYSVEVA
+858 IPSLVPGIRYSVEVA
-873 ASTSAGQGV
+873 ASTGAGLGV
-882 KSDVTSFQLDAT
+882 KSEVAFFQLDAS
-894 GRMTASVVDQQNPLS
+894 GRMTEAVNHQNPLS

-920 FIAGIGAACW
+920 FIGGIGAACW
-930 IILMVFSIW
+930 IILMVFCIW

-945 KRSGL
+945 KRNGL

-971 QRGGEA
+971 QRGGEG

-987 NIGEPAT
+987 NMGESAT

-1004 SCSNHKDCSI
+1004 SCSNHNNCSI
-1014 NCCTAGNGNSD
+1014 NCCAAGNGNSD

-1050 NLMVPESGVYGD
+1050 NLMVPESGIYGD
-1062 VDLSNKINEM
+1062 IDLSNKINEM

-1096 TTQLIQSA
+1096 TTQLIQSS
-1104 IMGNNINGERG
+1104 IVGNNMNSDRTGG
-1115 CGGGGLGGSGGGGGG
+1115 SGGGLGGM
-1130 GGGGGELNEK
+1130 GEVNDK
-1140 HCWKPGAIQQ
+1140 PCWKPPPVPQ
-1150 QKQQEMASQHQ
+1150 QKQDMSSQLQ
-1161 YNIMEQNKLNKDHYR
+1161 YNIMEQNKLNKDRYR
-1176 GGESPM
+1176 GGDTHM
-1182 PATIPYHQAH
+1182 PATIPYNHSH
-1192 EGHTG
+1192 DSHTG

-1207 SSTSGSQGQKKGVRT
+1207 SSTSGSQGQKKGLRT

-1241 ANPPPCRSTD
+1241 VNPPPTRNAE
-1251 EYSLP
+1251 EYSLS
-1256 MDESY
+1256 MEESC
-1261 DPDMQCPMPPSCMYL
+1261 DPDMQCPVPPSHMYL
-1276 QPNDLEEEEIERGP
+1276 QPDELEEEEEMERGP
-1290 TPPVRGAASSPAA
+1290 TPPIRGTASSPAA

-1318 QEELVP
+1318 QEEMQP
-1324 MLQEV
+1324 MLAESH
-1329 PDSHDRR
+1329 DRSDGHDRR
-1336 RHAASPPP
+1336 RHGVSPPP
-1344 PPRPLSPPHTYGYI
+1344 PPRPHSPSHTYSYI

-1372 EEEEEML
+1372 EEDIL
-1379 EEEEE
+1379 EED
-1384 EEEGDE
+1384 EEGDD

-1396 KVHHHHHHHH
+1396 KMHYHHSHSH
-1406 THPHPHPHHAQM
+1406 THPHHPQM

-1428 EQTPASSVGDLESSV
+1428 EQTPASSMGDLESSV

-1455 EEDNASSGRSSA
+1455 EEDNVSSGRSSA

-1473 SFFTDADF
+1473 SFFTDTDF
-1481 AQAVAAAAEYAGLK
+1481 AQAVAAAAEYSGIR
-1495 VAKYPNT
+1495 VAKYPNA
-1502 QGQEQGGPAARKYQ
+1502 QPGQDVGGAPPRKYQ
-1516 MTPSSHRPGSP
+1516 INTSGHRPGSP
-1527 VSTDSNMSTAVVQK
+1527 VSTDSNMSMAAVHR

-1546 QKQHPPGP
+1546 QKQHL
-1554 AAHQRRE
+1554 AAHAGNQRRDVFT
-1561 AYPEDLPPPPLP
+1561 EDLPPPPIP
-1573 PPAGLKSPTH
+1573 PPAVLKSPTH
-1583 PSKGGPEGRG
+1583 PSKAGLEGRG
-1593 MMSPKAGEGRDRRGG
+1593 VISPKGGEGRDKRGG
-1608 SAGYRPRE
+1608 SGGYRQRD
-1616 GSDPRTSSSERKEAQ
+1616 GSDTRNSSSERKDVQ
-1631 ERQKTPRG
+1631 ERQKNAHSAKG
-1639 GKGSKPEGVS
+1639 NKHDGSKA
-1649 GNKTRQHPGAED
+1649 RQHGGSED
-1661 ILPYNRPSFPTVNG
+1661 IPPYSRPQFPIVNS
-1675 PRDGRDPSSS
+1675 PRDPSSS

-1691 GSGGRRKGEGAPGG
+1691 GSGGRRRGEGG
-1705 RRGPADMGLNTMGAF
+1705 RRNPADAGLNATGAF
-1720 QPGDEDLEMVES
+1720 GDEELEMVES

>member
-1 MAGGRTPLL
+1 MFVFGYQR
-10 LAVLLVVL
+10 LALQKGTLVLLSIFAVCLDGNRGLEVWASGVESGQNASSFSVPVVL
-18 LEVPR
+18 LLTE
-23 AACGP
+23 
-28 GDGSGRH
+28 
-35 KDRGGWRW
+35 
-43 KGDRSQTGA
+43 TGVA
-52 TQDGASEGATPA
+52 QDGAGEGATAAPA
-64 PTTEHD
+64 SETE

-80 RLRQEDRPPRIVEH
+80 RLRQEDTPPRIVEH

-112 EGRPTPT
+112 EGRPSPT

-125 NERVETDRDNPRSQR
+125 GERVETDRDNPRSQR

-177 VSHNASLEVAL
+177 VSHNASLEVAI

-193 RQNPADVM
+193 RQNPADVI

-210 ECMPPR
+210 ECQPPR

-221 SISWKKDAANIDDR
+221 TISWKKDGVNIDDR

-282 PSFVRRPGSQ
+282 PSFVRRPSSM

-299 VEFRC
+299 VEFKC

-310 VPTVRWRKEDGDL
+310 VPTVRWRKDDGDL

-329 IREDHTLKIRRLISA
+329 IREDHTLKIRRVISA

-374 AVRPRNQ
+374 VVRPRNQ

-411 NLLFSSQPLPS
+411 NLLFSYQPPQPS
-422 SRFSVSQSGDLTITD
+422 SRFSVSQTGDLTITD
-437 AERSDVGYYSCQ
+437 AERSDMGYYSCQ

-470 DRPPPIVRQ
+470 DRPPPVIRQ

-492 TLSCL
+492 VLSCVT
-497 ASGNP
+497 SGNP
-502 APTILWRKDSVLVST
+502 IPTILWRKDGVLVST

-541 VYTCTASTPSG
+541 TYTCIASTPSG

-560 EVQEFGVPVQPARP
+560 EVQEFGSPVQPNRP

-582 APSKPEVTDVTRTS
+582 APSKPEVTDVSRTS
-596 VTLSWKPN
+596 ITLSWKPN

-637 TYVLKS
+637 SFVLKG

-663 DPSPIT
+663 DPSSISD
-669 EAVKTQ
+669 AVKTQ

-685 HRQIQRELEEV
+685 HRQIQRELADV
-696 LIHLHNPTILSS
+696 VIHLHNPTILSS

-718 QQSQYIQGYKVMYR
+718 QQSQYVQGYKVMYR
-732 ASPEGQQRSDWAVF
+732 PEGQQRSEWAVF
-746 EVRAPGEDSA
+746 EVRTPGEDS
-756 VVPQLRKGVT
+756 VIVTQLRKGIT

-777 FQGTDSDMKIGKTL
+777 FQGTDSDVKAGKTL
-791 EEVPSAAPRGVTVM
+791 DEAPSAPPRKVTVT
-805 ESGDNGTAIVVS
+805 ESGSNGTAVVVS
-817 WQPPPEEEQNGM
+817 WQPPPEEEQNGV

-837 LGNESRY
+837 LGNESKY

-850 DGSTFSVL
+850 DGSTLSVV
-858 IPSLVPDVPYSVEVA
+858 IPSLTPGIRYSVEVA
-873 ASTSAGQGV
+873 ASTSAGPGV
-882 KSDVTSFQLDAT
+882 KSETTFFQFDSS
-894 GRMTASVVDQQNPLS
+894 GRMTETVNQENPLS

-945 KRSGL
+945 KRNGL

-971 QRGGEA
+971 QRGGES

-987 NIGEPAT
+987 NMGDSAT

-1004 SCSNHKDCSI
+1004 SCSNHNDCSI

-1034 ADCIANYNNQM
+1034 ADCIANYNSQM
-1045 ENKQT
+1045 DNKQT

-1104 IMGNNINGERG
+1104 IMGNNMNSDRG
-1115 CGGGGLGGSGGGGGG
+1115 TGGSGGGLGG
-1130 GGGGGELNEK
+1130 GGEVNEK
-1140 HCWKPGAIQQ
+1140 HCWKPPSIQ
-1150 QKQQEMASQHQ
+1150 QKQEMGSQLQ
-1161 YNIMEQNKLNKDHYR
+1161 YNILEQNKLNKDRYR
-1176 GGESPM
+1176 GGDSPM
-1182 PATIPYHQAH
+1182 PATIPYNQTHDT
-1192 EGHTG
+1192 HTG

-1207 SSTSGSQGQKKGVRT
+1207 SSTSGSQGHKRGVRT

-1231 NWADLLPPPP
+1231 NWGDLLPPPP
-1241 ANPPPCRSTD
+1241 ANPAPMCNTE
-1251 EYSLP
+1251 EYSFS
-1256 MDESY
+1256 MEESC
-1261 DPDMQCPMPPSCMYL
+1261 DPDMQCPMPPSHMYL
-1276 QPNDLEEEEIERGP
+1276 QPDELEEEEMERGP

-1318 QEELVP
+1318 QEEMRP
-1324 MLQEV
+1324 MLQDV
-1329 PDSHDRR
+1329 PDSHERR
-1336 RHAASPPP
+1336 RHGVSPPP
-1344 PPRPLSPPHTYGYI
+1344 PPRPLSPSHTYGYI
-1358 SSPLALDTDGMEEE
+1358 SSPLALDTDGLDDEDI
-1372 EEEEEML
+1372 L

-1384 EEEGDE
+1384 DGDE

-1396 KVHHHHHHHH
+1396 KMHYHH
-1406 THPHPHPHHAQM
+1406 THPHTHSHHPQM
-1418 HPRRLLLRGL
+1418 HARRLLLRGL
-1428 EQTPASSVGDLESSV
+1428 EQTPASSMGDLESSV

-1455 EEDNASSGRSSA
+1455 EEDNVSSGRSSA

-1481 AQAVAAAAEYAGLK
+1481 AQAVAAAAEYSGLR
-1495 VAKYPNT
+1495 VAKYPNP
-1502 QGQEQGGPAARKYQ
+1502 QGQEVGGASARKYQ
-1516 MTPSSHRPGSP
+1516 INQLGHRPGSP
-1527 VSTDSNMSTAVVQK
+1527 VSTDSNMSMAAIHR

-1546 QKQHPPGP
+1546 QKQHPAGHPGS
-1554 AAHQRRE
+1554 QRRE
-1561 AYPEDLPPPPLP
+1561 AFNEDLPPPPIP
-1573 PPAGLKSPTH
+1573 PPAVLKSPTH
-1583 PSKGGPEGRG
+1583 PSKAALEGRG
-1593 MMSPKAGEGRDRRGG
+1593 VISPKAGEGRDKRGG
-1608 SAGYRPRE
+1608 GYRPQE
-1616 GSDPRTSSSERKEAQ
+1616 GSDPRTSSSERKDAQ
-1631 ERQKTPRG
+1631 DRQKTAHG
-1639 GKGSKPEGVS
+1639 GKGNKSES
-1649 GNKTRQHPGAED
+1649 STANKTRQNTED
-1661 ILPYNRPSFPTVNG
+1661 VLPYSRPQFPTVNST
-1675 PRDGRDPSSS
+1675 RDPSSS

-1691 GSGGRRKGEGAPGG
+1691 GSGGRRRGEGA
-1705 RRGPADMGLNTMGAF
+1705 RRN
-1720 QPGDEDLEMVES
+1720 PGDLVVNNSVAFHQAEEELEMLES

>member
-1 MAGGRTPLL
+1 MGIGSWA
-10 LAVLLVVL
+10 LAVSGDESVPVVSVPVVL
-18 LEVPR
+18 FPT
-23 AACGP
+23 
-28 GDGSGRH
+28 D
-35 KDRGGWRW
+35 
-43 KGDRSQTGA
+43 TGA
-52 TQDGASEGATPA
+52 ATQEGASEGATPA
-64 PTTEHD
+64 PTSEHE

-80 RLRQEDRPPRIVEH
+80 RLRQEDSPPRIVEH

-112 EGRPTPT
+112 EGRPSPT

-125 NERVETDRDNPRSQR
+125 GERVETDRDNPRSQR

-193 RQNPADVM
+193 RQNPADIM

-221 SISWKKDAANIDDR
+221 SISWKKDGANIDDR

-282 PSFVRRPGSQ
+282 PSFVKRPGSQ

-310 VPTVRWRKEDGDL
+310 VPTVRWRKEDGEL

-329 IREDHTLKIRRLISA
+329 IREDHTLKIRRLTSA
-344 DVGSYTCVAENMVGK
+344 DMGSYTCVSENMVGR

-364 TLTVHVPPAF
+364 TLTVHVPPVF
-374 AVRPRNQ
+374 VVRPRNQ
-381 VVGVGRTVTFQ
+381 VVAVGRTVTFQ

-411 NLLFSSQPLPS
+411 NLLFSYQPPQPS
-422 SRFSVSQSGDLTITD
+422 SRVSVSQTGDLTITD

-470 DRPPPIVRQ
+470 DRPPPVVRQ
-479 GPTNQTVAVDGTV
+479 GPTNQTVSVDGTV
-492 TLSCL
+492 VLSCL
-497 ASGNP
+497 ATGKP
-502 APTILWRKDSVLVST
+502 TPTIMWRKDGVLVST

-541 VYTCTASTPSG
+541 MYTCIASTPSG

-560 EVQEFGVPVQPARP
+560 DVQEFGVPVQPARP

-582 APSKPEVTDVTRTS
+582 APFKPEVTDVTRTS

-604 LNSGATP
+604 FSGATP

-637 TYVLKS
+637 SYVLKG
-643 LKPSA
+643 LKASA

-669 EAVKTQ
+669 DTVKTQ
-675 DIPPTSQGVD
+675 GGYPPTSQGVD
-685 HRQIQRELEEV
+685 HRQIQRELGEV
-696 LIHLHNPTILSS
+696 VIHLHNPTILSS

-746 EVRAPGEDSA
+746 EVRTPGEDST

-777 FQGTDSDMKIGKTL
+777 FQGTDSEVKIAKTL
-791 EEVPSAAPRGVTVM
+791 EEAPSAAPRGVTVT
-805 ESGDNGTAIVVS
+805 ESGENGTAIMVS
-817 WQPPPEEEQNGM
+817 WQPPPEEEQNGV

-844 HINRTV
+844 HVNRTV
-850 DGSTFSVL
+850 DGSTFSLL
-858 IPSLVPDVPYSVEVA
+858 IPSLAPGIRYSVEVA
-873 ASTSAGQGV
+873 ASTGAGPGV
-882 KSDVTSFQLDAT
+882 KSDVTFFQIDSSGHVTEGVLEPENT
-894 GRMTASVVDQQNPLS
+894 LS
-909 QQISDVVKQPA
+909 QQISEVVKQPA

-939 LYRHRK
+939 LYRQRK

-950 SSSYAGIRKVPSFTF
+950 STNYAGIRK
-965 TPTVAY
+965 VAY

-987 NIGEPAT
+987 NIGESAT

-1004 SCSNHKDCSI
+1004 SCSNHNDCSM
-1014 NCCTAGNGNSD
+1014 NCCTAGQGNSD

-1034 ADCIANYNNQM
+1034 
-1045 ENKQT
+1045 
-1050 NLMVPESGVYGD
+1050 
-1062 VDLSNKINEM
+1062 
-1072 KTFNSPNL
+1072 
-1080 KDGRF
+1080 
-1085 VGPGGQPTPYA
+1085 
-1096 TTQLIQSA
+1096 
-1104 IMGNNINGERG
+1104 
-1115 CGGGGLGGSGGGGGG
+1115 
-1130 GGGGGELNEK
+1130 
-1140 HCWKPGAIQQ
+1140 
-1150 QKQQEMASQHQ
+1150 
-1161 YNIMEQNKLNKDHYR
+1161 DHYR
-1176 GGESPM
+1176 GGDSPM
-1182 PATIPYHQAH
+1182 ATTIPYNQAH
-1192 EGHTG
+1192 EAHTV
-1197 GSYNSSDRGS
+1197 GSHNSSDHGS

-1222 PKLPKQSTM
+1222 PKLPKQSAM

-1241 ANPPPCRSTD
+1241 ANPPPCRNME
-1251 EYSLP
+1251 EYSLS
-1256 MDESY
+1256 MNESY
-1261 DPDMQCPMPPSCMYL
+1261 DPDMQCSLPPSRMYL
-1276 QPNDLEEEEIERGP
+1276 QPDELEEEEEEMERGP

-1318 QEELVP
+1318 QEELQP
-1324 MLQEV
+1324 MLQDTT
-1329 PDSHDRR
+1329 DSMVSGHERR
-1336 RHAASPPP
+1336 RHVVSPPP
-1344 PPRPLSPPHTYGYI
+1344 LSPSHTYGYI
-1358 SSPLALDTDGMEEE
+1358 SSPMSLDTDGM

-1384 EEEGDE
+1384 EEEGDK

-1396 KVHHHHHHHH
+1396 KVHHHH
-1406 THPHPHPHHAQM
+1406 THPHHPHHPHHPQQM
-1418 HPRRLLLRGL
+1418 HSRRLLLRGL
-1428 EQTPASSVGDLESSV
+1428 EQTPASSMGDLESSV

-1495 VAKYPNT
+1495 VAKYPNPT
-1502 QGQEQGGPAARKYQ
+1502 QGQEGARKYQ
-1516 MTPSSHRPGSP
+1516 MTPSGHRPGSP
-1527 VSTDSNMSTAVVQK
+1527 PSTDSNMSTANMHK

-1546 QKQHPPGP
+1546 QKQHPAASHPGL
-1554 AAHQRRE
+1554 QRRE
-1561 AYPEDLPPPPLP
+1561 AYAEDLPPPPIP

-1583 PSKGGPEGRG
+1583 PSKTALEARG
-1593 MMSPKAGEGRDRRGG
+1593 MMSPKAGEGRDRRGDSG
-1608 SAGYRPRE
+1608 GGYRPRE
-1616 GSDPRTSSSERKEAQ
+1616 GSDPRTSSSERRETQ
-1631 ERQKTPRG
+1631 DRQKIPRA
-1639 GKGSKPEGVS
+1639 GKGNKQEGGS
-1649 GNKTRQHPGAED
+1649 TKARQHPGPED
-1661 ILPYNRPSFPTVNG
+1661 ILPYSRPSFPTVHS
-1675 PRDGRDPSSS
+1675 PRDRDPSSS

-1691 GSGGRRKGEGAPGG
+1691 GSGGRRRGEGGPGA
-1705 RRGPADMGLNTMGAF
+1705 RRNPNDMGAF
-1720 QPGDEDLEMVES
+1720 QPGDDDLEVQCLPTGKLMVLLQIQYWPIRLNAVYIF

>member
-1 MAGGRTPLL
+1 ALGT
-10 LAVLLVVL
+10 AVGV
-18 LEVPR
+18 
-23 AACGP
+23 
-28 GDGSGRH
+28 
-35 KDRGGWRW
+35 
-43 KGDRSQTGA
+43 TI
-52 TQDGASEGATPA
+52 
-64 PTTEHD
+64 
-70 DDNSLGYTGS
+70 GS
-80 RLRQEDRPPRIVEH
+80 RLRQEDTPPRIVEH

-112 EGRPTPT
+112 EGRPVPT

-125 NERVETDRDNPRSQR
+125 GERVETDRDNPRSQR

-177 VSHNASLEVAL
+177 VSHNASLEVAI

-193 RQNPADVM
+193 RQNPADVI

-210 ECMPPR
+210 ECQPPR

-221 SISWKKDAANIDDR
+221 TISWKKDGINIDDR
-235 DERITI
+235 DDRITI

-310 VPTVRWRKEDGDL
+310 VPTVRWRKDDGDL

-329 IREDHTLKIRRLISA
+329 IREDHTLKIRRLTSA

-374 AVRPRNQ
+374 VVRPRNQ

-411 NLLFSSQPLPS
+411 NLLFSYQPPQPS
-422 SRFSVSQSGDLTITD
+422 SRFSVSQTGDLTITD
-437 AERSDVGYYSCQ
+437 AERSDMGYYSCQ

-470 DRPPPIVRQ
+470 DRPPPVIRQ

-492 TLSCL
+492 VLNCVAT
-497 ASGNP
+497 GNP
-502 APTILWRKDSVLVST
+502 TPTILWRKDGVLVST

-536 LGDTG
+536 VRNCAINL
-541 VYTCTASTPSG
+541 
-552 EASWKAYL
+552 YL
-560 EVQEFGVPVQPARP
+560 EYKCIYSFGVPVQPNRP

-604 LNSGATP
+604 LNAGATP

-637 TYVLKS
+637 SFVLKG

-663 DPSPIT
+663 DPSLIT
-669 EAVKTQ
+669 DAVKTQ

-685 HRQIQRELEEV
+685 HRQIQKELGEV
-696 LIHLHNPTILSS
+696 VIHLHNPTILSS

-732 ASPEGQQRSDWAVF
+732 PSPEGLQRSDWAVF
-746 EVRAPGEDSA
+746 EVRTPGEDSA

-777 FQGTDSDMKIGKTL
+777 FQGTDSDVKIGKTL
-791 EEVPSAAPRGVTVM
+791 EEAPSAPPREVTVTG
-805 ESGDNGTAIVVS
+805 SGDNGTGIVVS
-817 WQPPPEEEQNGM
+817 WQPPPEEEQNGV

-858 IPSLVPDVPYSVEVA
+858 IPSLAPGIRYSVEVA
-873 ASTSAGQGV
+873 ASTGAGPGV
-882 KSDVTSFQLDAT
+882 KSDVTYFQLDAS
-894 GRMTASVVDQQNPLS
+894 GRMTENPMNSQNPLS

-945 KRSGL
+945 KRNGL
-950 SSSYAGIRKVPSFTF
+950 SSSYAGIRKV
-965 TPTVAY
+965 AY
-971 QRGGEA
+971 QRGGEG

-987 NIGEPAT
+987 NIGESAT

-1004 SCSNHKDCSI
+1004 SCSNHNDCSI

-1045 ENKQT
+1045 DNKQT

-1096 TTQLIQSA
+1096 TTQLIQSS
-1104 IMGNNINGERG
+1104 IMGNNMNSDRG
-1115 CGGGGLGGSGGGGGG
+1115 TGGSGGGLGGGGD
-1130 GGGGGELNEK
+1130 LNEK
-1140 HCWKPGAIQQ
+1140 HCWKPTSVQQ
-1150 QKQQEMASQHQ
+1150 QKQEMGSQLQ
-1161 YNIMEQNKLNKDHYR
+1161 YNIMEQNKLNKDRYR
-1176 GGESPM
+1176 GGDSPM
-1182 PATIPYHQAH
+1182 PATIPYNQTHDT
-1192 EGHTG
+1192 HTG

-1207 SSTSGSQGQKKGVRT
+1207 SSTSGSQGQKKGMRT

-1241 ANPPPCRSTD
+1241 ANPPPSRTVTRLVFLFGSC
-1251 EYSLP
+1251 
-1256 MDESY
+1256 
-1261 DPDMQCPMPPSCMYL
+1261 DPDMQCPMPPSHMYL
-1276 QPNDLEEEEIERGP
+1276 QPDELEEEEEMERGP
-1290 TPPVRGAASSPAA
+1290 TPPIRGAASSPAA

-1318 QEELVP
+1318 QEEMQP
-1324 MLQEV
+1324 MLQDA
-1329 PDSHDRR
+1329 PDSHERR
-1336 RHAASPPP
+1336 RHGVSPPP
-1344 PPRPLSPPHTYGYI
+1344 PPRPLSPHTYGYI
-1358 SSPLALDTDGMEEE
+1358 TSPLALDTDGMEEE
-1372 EEEEEML
+1372 EEIL
-1379 EEEEE
+1379 E

-1396 KVHHHHHHHH
+1396 KMHYHH
-1406 THPHPHPHHAQM
+1406 THPHTHPHHPQM

-1428 EQTPASSVGDLESSV
+1428 EQTPASSMGDLESSV

-1455 EEDNASSGRSSA
+1455 EEDNVSSGRSSA

-1481 AQAVAAAAEYAGLK
+1481 AQAVAAAAEYSGLR

-1502 QGQEQGGPAARKYQ
+1502 QAQEVGGASARKYQ
-1516 MTPSSHRPGSP
+1516 INPSGHRPGSP
-1527 VSTDSNMSTAVVQK
+1527 VSTDSNMSMAAVHR

-1546 QKQHPPGP
+1546 QKQHTAGHPGN
-1554 AAHQRRE
+1554 QRRE
-1561 AYPEDLPPPPLP
+1561 AYNEDLPPPPIP
-1573 PPAGLKSPTH
+1573 PPAVLKSPTH
-1583 PSKGGPEGRG
+1583 PSKAAMEGRG
-1593 MMSPKAGEGRDRRGG
+1593 VISPKAGEGRDKRGG
-1608 SAGYRPRE
+1608 TGSYRPRD
-1616 GSDPRTSSSERKEAQ
+1616 GSDTRTSSSERKDAQ
-1631 ERQKTPRG
+1631 ERQMSSHG
-1639 GKGSKPEGVS
+1639 GKGNKYEGS
-1649 GNKTRQHPGAED
+1649 TANKARQHPGSED
-1661 ILPYNRPSFPTVNG
+1661 ILPYSRPQFPTVNS
-1675 PRDGRDPSSS
+1675 PRDPSSS

-1691 GSGGRRKGEGAPGG
+1691 GSGGRRREGGPGG
-1705 RRGPADMGLNTMGAF
+1705 RRNPADMGLITTGAF
-1720 QPGDEDLEMVES
+1720 QPGDEELEMVES

>member
-1 MAGGRTPLL
+1 MRAPEAGMSGRLVPLL
-10 LAVLLVVL
+10 LLLLL
-18 LEVPR
+18 LEVLSVV
-23 AACGP
+23 CVP
-28 GDGSGRH
+28 GDSSVKHKGS
-35 KDRGGWRW
+35 WRW
-43 KGDRSQTGA
+43 KGDRSR
-52 TQDGASEGATPA
+52 
-64 PTTEHD
+64 
-70 DDNSLGYTGS
+70 S
-80 RLRQEDRPPRIVEH
+80 RLRQEDTPPRIVEH

-125 NERVETDRDNPRSQR
+125 GERVETDRDNPRSQR

-177 VSHNASLEVAL
+177 VSHNASLEVAI

-193 RQNPADVM
+193 RQNPADVI

-210 ECMPPR
+210 ECQPPR

-221 SISWKKDAANIDDR
+221 TISWKKDGINIDDR

-282 PSFVRRPGSQ
+282 PSFVRRPSSQ

-310 VPTVRWRKEDGDL
+310 VPTVRWRKDDGDL

-329 IREDHTLKIRRLISA
+329 IREDHTLKIRRLTSA
-344 DVGSYTCVAENMVGK
+344 DVGSYSCVAENMVGK

-374 AVRPRNQ
+374 VVRPRNQ

-411 NLLFSSQPLPS
+411 NLLFSYQPPQPS
-422 SRFSVSQSGDLTITD
+422 SRFSVSQTGDLTITD

-470 DRPPPIVRQ
+470 DRPPPIIRQ

-492 TLSCL
+492 VLNCV

-502 APTILWRKDSVLVST
+502 APTILWRKDGVLVST

-541 VYTCTASTPSG
+541 TYTCIASTPSG

-560 EVQEFGVPVQPARP
+560 EVHEFGVQIQPNRP

-604 LNSGATP
+604 LNAGATP

-637 TYVLKS
+637 SFVLKG

-669 EAVKTQ
+669 DAVKTQ
-675 DIPPTSQGVD
+675 EIPPTSQGVD
-685 HRQIQRELEEV
+685 HRQIQRELGEV
-696 LIHLHNPTILSS
+696 VIHLHNPTILSS
-708 SSVRVQWTVE
+708 SSVRVQWTAE

-732 ASPEGQQRSDWAVF
+732 PSSEGPQRSEWAVF
-746 EVRAPGEDSA
+746 EVRTPGEDSA

-777 FQGTDSDMKIGKTL
+777 FQGTDSDVKIGKTL
-791 EEVPSAAPRGVTVM
+791 EEAPSAPPREVTVT
-805 ESGDNGTAIVVS
+805 ESGDNGTAVLVS
-817 WQPPPEEEQNGM
+817 WQPPPEEEQNGV

-850 DGSTFSVL
+850 DGSTLSLL
-858 IPSLVPDVPYSVEVA
+858 IPSLAPGIRYSVEVA
-873 ASTSAGQGV
+873 AGTGAGPGV
-882 KSDVTSFQLDAT
+882 KSDITYFQLDAS
-894 GRMTASVVDQQNPLS
+894 GRISESVVHENPLS

-945 KRSGL
+945 KRNGL

-971 QRGGEA
+971 QRGGEG

-987 NIGEPAT
+987 NIGESAT

-1004 SCSNHKDCSI
+1004 SCSNHNDCSI

-1050 NLMVPESGVYGD
+1050 NLIVPESGVYGD

-1080 KDGRF
+1080 KEGRF

-1104 IMGNNINGERG
+1104 IMGNNIISDRG
-1115 CGGGGLGGSGGGGGG
+1115 TGGSGGGGGG
-1130 GGGGGELNEK
+1130 LGEINEK
-1140 HCWKPGAIQQ
+1140 HCWKPTAVQQ
-1150 QKQQEMASQHQ
+1150 QKHEMSSQLQ
-1161 YNIMEQNKLNKDHYR
+1161 YNIMEQNKLNKDRYR
-1176 GGESPM
+1176 GGDSPM
-1182 PATIPYHQAH
+1182 PATIPYNQTHDS
-1192 EGHTG
+1192 HTG

-1207 SSTSGSQGQKKGVRT
+1207 SSTSGSQGHKKGVRT

-1241 ANPPPCRSTD
+1241 ANPPPSRSTE
-1251 EYSLP
+1251 EYSLS
-1256 MDESY
+1256 MEESC
-1261 DPDMQCPMPPSCMYL
+1261 DPDMQCPMPPSHMYL
-1276 QPNDLEEEEIERGP
+1276 QPDELEEEEEMERGP
-1290 TPPVRGAASSPAA
+1290 TPPIRGAASSPAA

-1318 QEELVP
+1318 QEEMQP
-1324 MLQEV
+1324 MLQDA
-1329 PDSHDRR
+1329 PDSHERR
-1336 RHAASPPP
+1336 RHAVSPPP
-1344 PPRPLSPPHTYGYI
+1344 PPRPLSPSHTYGYI
-1358 SSPLALDTDGMEEE
+1358 TSPLALDTDGMEEE
-1372 EEEEEML
+1372 DDIL
-1379 EEEEE
+1379 EEE

-1396 KVHHHHHHHH
+1396 KMHYHH
-1406 THPHPHPHHAQM
+1406 THPHTHPHHPQM

-1428 EQTPASSVGDLESSV
+1428 EQTPASSMGDLESSV

-1455 EEDNASSGRSSA
+1455 EEDNVSSGRSSA

-1481 AQAVAAAAEYAGLK
+1481 AQAVAAAAEYSALR

-1502 QGQEQGGPAARKYQ
+1502 QGHEVGGASARKYQ
-1516 MTPSSHRPGSP
+1516 INPSGHRPGSP
-1527 VSTDSNMSTAVVQK
+1527 VSTDSNMSMAAVHR

-1546 QKQHPPGP
+1546 QKQHPVGHPGN
-1554 AAHQRRE
+1554 QRRDV
-1561 AYPEDLPPPPLP
+1561 YNEDLPPPPIP
-1573 PPAGLKSPTH
+1573 PPAVLKSPTH
-1583 PSKGGPEGRG
+1583 PSKAALEGRG
-1593 MMSPKAGEGRDRRGG
+1593 VVSPKTGEGRDKRGG
-1608 SAGYRPRE
+1608 TGSYRPRD
-1616 GSDPRTSSSERKEAQ
+1616 GSDTRTSSSERKDAQ
-1631 ERQKTPRG
+1631 ERQKTAQG
-1639 GKGSKPEGVS
+1639 GKGNKHEGS
-1649 GNKTRQHPGAED
+1649 IANKARQHAGSED
-1661 ILPYNRPSFPTVNG
+1661 ILPYSRPQFPTVNS
-1675 PRDGRDPSSS
+1675 PRDPSSS

-1691 GSGGRRKGEGAPGG
+1691 GSGGRRRGEGG
-1705 RRGPADMGLNTMGAF
+1705 RRNPADMGLNTTGAF
-1720 QPGDEDLEMVES
+1720 TPGDEELEMVES

>member
-1 MAGGRTPLL
+1 MPRDARTVSIIMRGTWSGAIPLL
-10 LAVLLVVL
+10 LMVLLKL
-18 LEVPR
+18 AQGQEVPLV
-23 AACGP
+23 P
-28 GDGSGRH
+28 E
-35 KDRGGWRW
+35 
-43 KGDRSQTGA
+43 TGVP
-52 TQDGASEGATPA
+52 QEGVKEGATPA
-64 PTTEHD
+64 PTTEHE

-80 RLRQEDRPPRIVEH
+80 RLRQEDTPPRIVEH

-125 NERVETDRDNPRSQR
+125 GERVETDRDNPRSQR

-177 VSHNASLEVAL
+177 VSHNASLEVAI

-193 RQNPADVM
+193 RQNPADVI

-210 ECMPPR
+210 ECQPPR

-221 SISWKKDAANIDDR
+221 TISWKKDGINIDDR

-282 PSFVRRPGSQ
+282 PSFVRRPSSQ

-310 VPTVRWRKEDGDL
+310 VPTVRWRKDDGDL

-329 IREDHTLKIRRLISA
+329 IREDHTLKIRRLTSA
-344 DVGSYTCVAENMVGK
+344 DVGSYSCVAENMVGK

-364 TLTVHVPPAF
+364 TLTVHVVSVPPAF
-374 AVRPRNQ
+374 VVRPRNQ

-411 NLLFSSQPLPS
+411 NLLFSYQPPQPS
-422 SRFSVSQSGDLTITD
+422 SRFSVSQTGDLTITD

-470 DRPPPIVRQ
+470 DRPPPVIRQ

-492 TLSCL
+492 VLNCV

-502 APTILWRKDSVLVST
+502 APTILWRKDGVLVST

-541 VYTCTASTPSG
+541 TYTCIASTPSG
-552 EASWKAYL
+552 EASWKAFL
-560 EVQEFGVPVQPARP
+560 EVHEFGVQVQPNRP

-604 LNSGATP
+604 LNAGATP

-637 TYVLKS
+637 SFVLKG

-669 EAVKTQ
+669 DAVKTQ

-685 HRQIQRELEEV
+685 HRQIQRELGEV
-696 LIHLHNPTILSS
+696 VIHLHNPTILSS
-708 SSVRVQWTVE
+708 SSVRVQWTAE

-732 ASPEGQQRSDWAVF
+732 PSPEGSQRSEWAVF
-746 EVRAPGEDSA
+746 EVRTPGEDSA

-777 FQGTDSDMKIGKTL
+777 FQGTDSDVKIGKTL
-791 EEVPSAAPRGVTVM
+791 EEAPSAPPREVTVT
-805 ESGDNGTAIVVS
+805 ESGDNGTAILVS
-817 WQPPPEEEQNGM
+817 WQPPPEEEQNGV

-850 DGSTFSVL
+850 DGSTLSVL
-858 IPSLVPDVPYSVEVA
+858 IPSLAPGIRYSVEVA
-873 ASTSAGQGV
+873 ASTGAGPGV
-882 KSDVTSFQLDAT
+882 KSDITYFQLDAS
-894 GRMTASVVDQQNPLS
+894 GRMTETVVHENPLS

-945 KRSGL
+945 KRNGL

-971 QRGGEA
+971 QRGGEG

-987 NIGEPAT
+987 NMGESAT

-1004 SCSNHKDCSI
+1004 SCSNHNDCSI

-1034 ADCIANYNNQM
+1034 D
-1045 ENKQT
+1045 
-1050 NLMVPESGVYGD
+1050 
-1062 VDLSNKINEM
+1062 
-1072 KTFNSPNL
+1072 
-1080 KDGRF
+1080 R
-1085 VGPGGQPTPYA
+1085 
-1096 TTQLIQSA
+1096 
-1104 IMGNNINGERG
+1104 
-1115 CGGGGLGGSGGGGGG
+1115 
-1130 GGGGGELNEK
+1130 
-1140 HCWKPGAIQQ
+1140 
-1150 QKQQEMASQHQ
+1150 
-1161 YNIMEQNKLNKDHYR
+1161 YR
-1176 GGESPM
+1176 GGDSPM
-1182 PATIPYHQAH
+1182 PATIPYNQTHDSH
-1192 EGHTG
+1192 G

-1207 SSTSGSQGQKKGVRT
+1207 SSTSGSQGHKKGVRT

-1241 ANPPPCRSTD
+1241 ANPPPSRSTE
-1251 EYSLP
+1251 EYSLS
-1256 MDESY
+1256 MEESC
-1261 DPDMQCPMPPSCMYL
+1261 DPDMQCPMPPSHMYL
-1276 QPNDLEEEEIERGP
+1276 QPDELEEEEEMERGP
-1290 TPPVRGAASSPAA
+1290 TPPIRGAASSPAA

-1318 QEELVP
+1318 QEEMQP
-1324 MLQEV
+1324 MLQDV
-1329 PDSHDRR
+1329 PDSHERR
-1336 RHAASPPP
+1336 RHAVSPPT
-1344 PPRPLSPPHTYGYI
+1344 PPRPLSPSHTYGYI
-1358 SSPLALDTDGMEEE
+1358 TSPLALDTDAMEEDDDI
-1372 EEEEEML
+1372 L

-1384 EEEGDE
+1384 ECDE

-1396 KVHHHHHHHH
+1396 KMHYHH
-1406 THPHPHPHHAQM
+1406 THPHTHPHHPQM

-1428 EQTPASSVGDLESSV
+1428 EQTPASSMGDLESSV

-1455 EEDNASSGRSSA
+1455 EEDNVSSGRSSA

-1481 AQAVAAAAEYAGLK
+1481 AQAVAAAAEYSGLRM
-1495 VAKYPNT
+1495 AKYPNA
-1502 QGQEQGGPAARKYQ
+1502 QGHEVGGASARKYQ
-1516 MTPSSHRPGSP
+1516 INPSGHRPGSP
-1527 VSTDSNMSTAVVQK
+1527 VSTDSNMSMAAVHR

-1546 QKQHPPGP
+1546 QKQHPVGHPGN
-1554 AAHQRRE
+1554 QRRE
-1561 AYPEDLPPPPLP
+1561 AYNEDLPPPPIP
-1573 PPAGLKSPTH
+1573 PPAVLKSPTH
-1583 PSKGGPEGRG
+1583 PSKTALEGRG
-1593 MMSPKAGEGRDRRGG
+1593 VISPKTGEGRDKRGG
-1608 SAGYRPRE
+1608 TGSYRPRD
-1616 GSDPRTSSSERKEAQ
+1616 GSDTRTSSSERKDVQ
-1631 ERQKTPRG
+1631 ERQKTAHG
-1639 GKGSKPEGVS
+1639 GKGNKHEGS
-1649 GNKTRQHPGAED
+1649 IANKARQHAGSED
-1661 ILPYNRPSFPTVNG
+1661 ILPYSRPQFPTVNS
-1675 PRDGRDPSSS
+1675 PRDPSSS

-1691 GSGGRRKGEGAPGG
+1691 GSGGRRRGEGG
-1705 RRGPADMGLNTMGAF
+1705 RRNPADMGLNTTGAF
-1720 QPGDEDLEMVES
+1720 TPGDEELEMVES